1 MCSGCGSVG
10 RAVASDTRE
19 PQFES
24 IHQLI
29 LFSINCIKNFV
40 VKNGPIFK
48 TKRYILPSGSVGA
61 FLPAVQ
67 GSNPMDTIYNCGYY
81 FLFLMK
87 LLKKNENKSKRPGM
101 VHF

>member
-1 MCSGCGSVG
+1 M
-10 RAVASDTRE
+10 
-19 PQFES
+19 
-24 IHQLI
+24 
-29 LFSINCIKNFV
+29 
-40 VKNGPIFK
+40 NGPIFK